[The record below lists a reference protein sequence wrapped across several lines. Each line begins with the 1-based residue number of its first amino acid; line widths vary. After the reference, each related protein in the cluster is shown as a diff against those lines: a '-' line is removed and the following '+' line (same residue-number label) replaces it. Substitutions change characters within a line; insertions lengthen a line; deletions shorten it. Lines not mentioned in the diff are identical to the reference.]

1 MNRKIKKKMKLARV
15 ATMSFS
21 IVSQLRK
28 QLEEIKNQN
37 IDITIISGRDDGMEF
52 INKLDIP
59 HKDINIPRDISLIK
73 DFLALINLYLCFRRE
88 DFDIVHSTTPK
99 AGLLTSI
106 AGFFA
111 RVPIRIHTFT
121 GQAWANL
128 SGFKRWICIK
138 MDKVIIT
145 LNTQVYADS
154 FSQVEFLLEQKVI
167 KNLED
172 IKVLGDGSLA
182 GVDVQR
188 FSEKEKL
195 FREERRVEFNIPNE
209 SFVFIYLGRIN
220 LEKGVNELIE
230 AFNKLTKENRNAYL
244 ILVGPI
250 DIKEPTEKIRI
261 ESLIQDSP
269 NIRFYEYTDN
279 PERFLSISDVLCCPS
294 YREGFG
300 TVIIE
305 AAAMGITSIGS
316 DVVGLKDS
324 IINKETGLLFRSGDS
339 EDLREKMQLLMDNHE
354 LRRSLNDNAKKN
366 ALNRFSSSRLSNL
379 VIDEYKEKYGNK

>member
-1 MNRKIKKKMKLARV
+1 
-15 ATMSFS
+15 MSFS

-28 QLEEIKNQN
+28 QLEAIKNQK

-52 INKLDIP
+52 IDNLDIP
-59 HKDINIPRDISLIK
+59 HKDIQIPRDISLIK
-73 DFLALINLYLCFRRE
+73 DFLALVNLYLYFKRE

-111 RVPIRIHTFT
+111 RVPIRLHTFT

-128 SGFKRWICIK
+128 SGFKKWICIQ
-138 MDKVIIT
+138 MDKVIIS
-145 LNTQVYADS
+145 LNSQVYADS

-182 GVDVQR
+182 GVDLQR
-188 FSEKEKL
+188 FSDTEKEI
-195 FREERRVEFNIPNE
+195 FRERRRAEFNIPHE

-220 LEKGVNELIE
+220 IDKGINEIIQS
-230 AFNKLTKENRNAYL
+230 FNKLTKENKNTHL

-250 DIKEPTEKIRI
+250 DIKQPTEKNRV
-261 ESLIQDSP
+261 ENLIKDSI
-269 NIRFYEYTDN
+269 NITRYEYTDS
-279 PERFLSISDVLCCPS
+279 PERFLSMSDVLCCPS

-300 TVIIE
+300 TVVIE

-324 IINKETGLLFRSGDS
+324 IINNQTGLLFRCGDS

-354 LRRSLNDNAKKN
+354 LRKSLSENAVKN
-366 ALNRFSSSRLSNL
+366 AMNRFSSSRLSNL
-379 VIDEYKEKYGNK
+379 VLDEYREKYDNK

>member
-1 MNRKIKKKMKLARV
+1 MKLARV

-28 QLEEIKNQN
+28 QLEAIKNQK

-52 INKLDIP
+52 IDNLEIP
-59 HKDINIPRDISLIK
+59 HKDIQIPRDISLIK
-73 DFLALINLYLCFRRE
+73 DFLALVNLYLFFKRE

-111 RVPIRIHTFT
+111 RVPIRLHTFT

-128 SGFKRWICIK
+128 SGFKKWICIQ
-138 MDKVIIT
+138 MDKVIIS

-182 GVDVQR
+182 GVDLQR
-188 FSEKEKL
+188 FSDMEKEI
-195 FREERRVEFNIPNE
+195 FRERRRAEFNIPHE

-220 LEKGVNELIE
+220 IDKGIDELFE

-250 DIKEPTEKIRI
+250 DIKQPTEKNRV
-261 ESLIQDSP
+261 ENLIKDSI
-269 NIRFYEYTDN
+269 NITRYEYTDS
-279 PERFLSISDVLCCPS
+279 PERFLSMSDVLCCPS

-300 TVIIE
+300 TVVIE

-324 IINKETGLLFRSGDS
+324 IINNQTGLLFRCGDS

-354 LRRSLNDNAKKN
+354 LRKSLSENAVKN
-366 ALNRFSSSRLSNL
+366 AMNRFSSSRLSNL
-379 VIDEYKEKYGNK
+379 VLDEYREKYDNK

>member
-1 MNRKIKKKMKLARV
+1 MKLARV

-28 QLEEIKNQN
+28 QLEAIKNQK

-52 INKLDIP
+52 IDNLDIP
-59 HKDINIPRDISLIK
+59 HKDIQIPRDISLIK
-73 DFLALINLYLCFRRE
+73 DFLALVNLYLYFKRE

-111 RVPIRIHTFT
+111 RVPIRLHTFT

-128 SGFKRWICIK
+128 SGFKKWICIQ
-138 MDKVIIT
+138 MDKVIIS
-145 LNTQVYADS
+145 LNSQVYADS

-182 GVDVQR
+182 GVDLQR
-188 FSEKEKL
+188 FSDTEKEI
-195 FREERRVEFNIPNE
+195 FREKRRAEFNIPHE

-220 LEKGVNELIE
+220 IDKGINELIQS
-230 AFNKLTKENRNAYL
+230 FNQLTKENKNTHL

-250 DIKEPTEKIRI
+250 DIKQPTEKNRV
-261 ESLIQDSP
+261 ENLIKDSI
-269 NIRFYEYTDN
+269 NITRYEYTDS
-279 PERFLSISDVLCCPS
+279 PERFLSMSDVLCCPS

-300 TVIIE
+300 TVVIE

-324 IINKETGLLFRSGDS
+324 IINNQTGLLFRCGDS

-354 LRRSLNDNAKKN
+354 LRKSLSENAVKN
-366 ALNRFSSSRLSNL
+366 AMNRFSSSRLSNL
-379 VIDEYKEKYGNK
+379 VLDEYREKYDNK

>member
-1 MNRKIKKKMKLARV
+1 MKLARV

-28 QLEEIKNQN
+28 QLEAIKNQK

-52 INKLDIP
+52 IDNLDIP
-59 HKDINIPRDISLIK
+59 HKDIQIPRDISLIK
-73 DFLALINLYLCFRRE
+73 DFLALVNLYLYFKRE

-111 RVPIRIHTFT
+111 RVPIRLHTFT

-128 SGFKRWICIK
+128 SGFKKWICIQ
-138 MDKVIIT
+138 MDKVIIS
-145 LNTQVYADS
+145 LNSQVYADS

-182 GVDVQR
+182 GVDLQR
-188 FSEKEKL
+188 FSDTEKEI
-195 FREERRVEFNIPNE
+195 FREKRRAEFNIPHE

-220 LEKGVNELIE
+220 IDKGINELIQS
-230 AFNKLTKENRNAYL
+230 FNQLTKENKNTHL

-250 DIKEPTEKIRI
+250 DIKQPTEKNRV
-261 ESLIQDSP
+261 ENLIKDSI
-269 NIRFYEYTDN
+269 NITRYEYTDS
-279 PERFLSISDVLCCPS
+279 PERFLSMSDVLCCPS

-300 TVIIE
+300 TVVIE

-324 IINKETGLLFRSGDS
+324 IINNQT
-339 EDLREKMQLLMDNHE
+339 
-354 LRRSLNDNAKKN
+354 
-366 ALNRFSSSRLSNL
+366 
-379 VIDEYKEKYGNK
+379 

>member
-1 MNRKIKKKMKLARV
+1 MKLARV

-28 QLEEIKNQN
+28 QLEAIKNQK

-52 INKLDIP
+52 IDNLDIP
-59 HKDINIPRDISLIK
+59 HKDIQIPRDISLIK
-73 DFLALINLYLCFRRE
+73 DFLALVNLYLYFKRE

-111 RVPIRIHTFT
+111 RVPIRLHTFT

-128 SGFKRWICIK
+128 SGFKKWICIQ
-138 MDKVIIT
+138 MDKVIIS

-182 GVDVQR
+182 GVDLQR
-188 FSEKEKL
+188 FSDMEKEI
-195 FREERRVEFNIPNE
+195 FRERRRAEFNIPHE

-220 LEKGVNELIE
+220 IDKGINELFE

-250 DIKEPTEKIRI
+250 DIKQPTEKNRV
-261 ESLIQDSP
+261 ENLIKDSI
-269 NIRFYEYTDN
+269 NITRYEYTDS
-279 PERFLSISDVLCCPS
+279 PERFLSMSDVLCCPS

-300 TVIIE
+300 TVVIE

-324 IINKETGLLFRSGDS
+324 IINNQTGLLFRCGDS

-354 LRRSLNDNAKKN
+354 LRKSLSENAVKN
-366 ALNRFSSSRLSNL
+366 AMNRFSSSRLSNL
-379 VIDEYKEKYGNK
+379 VLDEYREKYDNK

>member
-1 MNRKIKKKMKLARV
+1 MKLARV

-28 QLEEIKNQN
+28 QLEAIKNQK

-52 INKLDIP
+52 INNLDIP
-59 HKDINIPRDISLIK
+59 HKDIQIPRDISLIK
-73 DFLALINLYLCFRRE
+73 DFLALVNLYLYFKRE

-111 RVPIRIHTFT
+111 RVPIRLHTFT

-128 SGFKRWICIK
+128 SGFKKWICIQ
-138 MDKVIIT
+138 MDKVIIS
-145 LNTQVYADS
+145 LNSQVYADS

-182 GVDVQR
+182 GVDLQR
-188 FSEKEKL
+188 FSDMEKEI
-195 FREERRVEFNIPNE
+195 FRDRRRAEFNIPHE

-220 LEKGVNELIE
+220 IDKGINELIQS
-230 AFNKLTKENRNAYL
+230 FNQLTKENKNTHL

-250 DIKEPTEKIRI
+250 DIKQPTEKNRV
-261 ESLIQDSP
+261 ENLIKDSI
-269 NIRFYEYTDN
+269 NITRYEYTDS
-279 PERFLSISDVLCCPS
+279 PERFLSMSDVLCCPS

-300 TVIIE
+300 TVVIE

-324 IINKETGLLFRSGDS
+324 IINNQTGLLFRCGDS

-354 LRRSLNDNAKKN
+354 LRKSLSENAVKN
-366 ALNRFSSSRLSNL
+366 AMNRFSSSRLSNL
-379 VIDEYKEKYGNK
+379 VLDEYREKYDHK

>member
-1 MNRKIKKKMKLARV
+1 MKLARV

-28 QLEEIKNQN
+28 QLEAIKNQK

-52 INKLDIP
+52 IDNLDIP
-59 HKDINIPRDISLIK
+59 HKDIQIPRDISLIK
-73 DFLALINLYLCFRRE
+73 DFLALVNLYLYFKRE

-111 RVPIRIHTFT
+111 RVPIRLHTFT

-128 SGFKRWICIK
+128 SGFKKWICIQ
-138 MDKVIIT
+138 MDKVIIS
-145 LNTQVYADS
+145 LNSQVYADS

-182 GVDVQR
+182 GVDLQR
-188 FSEKEKL
+188 FSDTEKEI
-195 FREERRVEFNIPNE
+195 FREKRRAEFNIPHE

-220 LEKGVNELIE
+220 IDKGINELIQS
-230 AFNKLTKENRNAYL
+230 FNKLTKENKNTHL

-250 DIKEPTEKIRI
+250 DIKQPTEKNRV
-261 ESLIQDSP
+261 ENLIKDSI
-269 NIRFYEYTDN
+269 NITRYEYTDS
-279 PERFLSISDVLCCPS
+279 PERFLSMSDVLCCPS

-300 TVIIE
+300 TVVIE

-324 IINKETGLLFRSGDS
+324 IINNQTGLLFRCGDS

-354 LRRSLNDNAKKN
+354 LRKSLSENAVKN
-366 ALNRFSSSRLSNL
+366 AMNRFSSSRLSNL
-379 VIDEYKEKYGNK
+379 VLDEYREKYDNK

>member
-1 MNRKIKKKMKLARV
+1 MKLARV

-28 QLEEIKNQN
+28 QLEAIKNQK

-52 INKLDIP
+52 IDNLDIP
-59 HKDINIPRDISLIK
+59 HKDIQIPRDISLIK
-73 DFLALINLYLCFRRE
+73 DFLALVNLYLYFKRE

-111 RVPIRIHTFT
+111 RVPIRLHTFT

-128 SGFKRWICIK
+128 SGFKKWICIQ
-138 MDKVIIT
+138 MDKVIIS

-182 GVDVQR
+182 GVDLQR
-188 FSEKEKL
+188 FSDTEKEI
-195 FREERRVEFNIPNE
+195 FREKRRAEFNIPHE

-220 LEKGVNELIE
+220 IDKGINELIQS
-230 AFNKLTKENRNAYL
+230 FNQLTKENKNTHL

-250 DIKEPTEKIRI
+250 DIKQPTEKNRV
-261 ESLIQDSP
+261 ENLIKDSI
-269 NIRFYEYTDN
+269 NITRYEYTDS
-279 PERFLSISDVLCCPS
+279 PERFLSMSDVLCCPS

-300 TVIIE
+300 TVVIE

-324 IINKETGLLFRSGDS
+324 IINNQTGLLFRCGDS

-354 LRRSLNDNAKKN
+354 LRKSLSENAVKN
-366 ALNRFSSSRLSNL
+366 AMNRFSSSRLSNL
-379 VIDEYKEKYGNK
+379 VLDEYREKYDNK

>member
-1 MNRKIKKKMKLARV
+1 MKLARV

-28 QLEEIKNQN
+28 QLEAIKNQK

-52 INKLDIP
+52 IDNLDIP
-59 HKDINIPRDISLIK
+59 HKDIQIPRDISLIK
-73 DFLALINLYLCFRRE
+73 DFLALVNLYLYFKRE

-111 RVPIRIHTFT
+111 RVPIRLHTFT

-128 SGFKRWICIK
+128 SGFKKWICIQ
-138 MDKVIIT
+138 MDKVIIS

-182 GVDVQR
+182 GVDLQR
-188 FSEKEKL
+188 FSDMEKEI
-195 FREERRVEFNIPNE
+195 FRDRRRAEFNIPHE

-220 LEKGVNELIE
+220 IDKGINELIQS
-230 AFNKLTKENRNAYL
+230 FNQLTKENKNTHL

-250 DIKEPTEKIRI
+250 DIKQPTEKNRV
-261 ESLIQDSP
+261 ENLIKDSI
-269 NIRFYEYTDN
+269 NITRYEYTDS
-279 PERFLSISDVLCCPS
+279 PERFLSMSDVLCCPS

-300 TVIIE
+300 TVVIE

-324 IINKETGLLFRSGDS
+324 IINNQTGLLFRCGDS

-354 LRRSLNDNAKKN
+354 LRKSLSENAVKN
-366 ALNRFSSSRLSNL
+366 AMNRFSSSRLSNL
-379 VIDEYKEKYGNK
+379 VLDEYREKYDNK

>member
-1 MNRKIKKKMKLARV
+1 MKLARV

-28 QLEEIKNQN
+28 QLEAIKNQK

-52 INKLDIP
+52 IDNLDIP
-59 HKDINIPRDISLIK
+59 HKDIQIPRDISLIK
-73 DFLALINLYLCFRRE
+73 DFLALVNLYLYFKRE

-111 RVPIRIHTFT
+111 RVPIRLHTFT

-128 SGFKRWICIK
+128 SGFKKWICIQ
-138 MDKVIIT
+138 MDKVIIS

-182 GVDVQR
+182 GVDLQR
-188 FSEKEKL
+188 FSDTEKEI
-195 FREERRVEFNIPNE
+195 FRERRRAEFNIPHE

-220 LEKGVNELIE
+220 IDKGINELIQS
-230 AFNKLTKENRNAYL
+230 FNQLTKENKNTHL

-250 DIKEPTEKIRI
+250 DIKQPTEKNRV
-261 ESLIQDSP
+261 ENLIKDSI
-269 NIRFYEYTDN
+269 NITRYEYTDS
-279 PERFLSISDVLCCPS
+279 PERFLSMSDVLCCPS

-300 TVIIE
+300 TVVIE

-324 IINKETGLLFRSGDS
+324 IINNQTGLLFRCGDS

-354 LRRSLNDNAKKN
+354 LRKSLSENAVKN
-366 ALNRFSSSRLSNL
+366 AMNRFSSSRLSNL
-379 VIDEYKEKYGNK
+379 VLDEYREKYDNK

>member
-1 MNRKIKKKMKLARV
+1 MKLARV

-28 QLEEIKNQN
+28 QLEAIKNQK

-52 INKLDIP
+52 IDNLNIP
-59 HKDINIPRDISLIK
+59 HKDIQIPRDISLIK
-73 DFLALINLYLCFRRE
+73 DFLALVNLYLYFKRE

-111 RVPIRIHTFT
+111 RVPIRLHTFT

-128 SGFKRWICIK
+128 SGFKKWICIQ
-138 MDKVIIT
+138 MDKVIIS

-182 GVDVQR
+182 GVDLQR
-188 FSEKEKL
+188 FSDMKKEI
-195 FREERRVEFNIPNE
+195 FRERRRAEFNIPNE

-220 LEKGVNELIE
+220 IDKGINELIQS
-230 AFNKLTKENRNAYL
+230 FNQLTKENKNTHL

-250 DIKEPTEKIRI
+250 DIKQPTEKNRV
-261 ESLIQDSP
+261 ENLIKDSI
-269 NIRFYEYTDN
+269 NITRYEYTDS
-279 PERFLSISDVLCCPS
+279 PERFLSMSDVLCCPS

-300 TVIIE
+300 TVVIE

-324 IINKETGLLFRSGDS
+324 IINNQTGLLFRCGDS

-354 LRRSLNDNAKKN
+354 LRKSLSENAVKN
-366 ALNRFSSSRLSNL
+366 AMNRFSSSRLSNL
-379 VIDEYKEKYGNK
+379 VLDEYREKYDNK

>member
-1 MNRKIKKKMKLARV
+1 MKLARV

-28 QLEEIKNQN
+28 QLEAIKNQK

-52 INKLDIP
+52 IDNLEIP
-59 HKDINIPRDISLIK
+59 HKDIQIPRDISLIK
-73 DFLALINLYLCFRRE
+73 DFLALVNLYLYFKHE

-111 RVPIRIHTFT
+111 RVPIRLHTFT

-128 SGFKRWICIK
+128 SGFKKWICIQ
-138 MDKVIIT
+138 MDKVIIS

-182 GVDVQR
+182 GVDLQR
-188 FSEKEKL
+188 FSDMEKEI
-195 FREERRVEFNIPNE
+195 FRERRRAEFNIPNE

-220 LEKGVNELIE
+220 IDKGINELIQS
-230 AFNKLTKENRNAYL
+230 FNQLTQENKNTHL

-250 DIKEPTEKIRI
+250 DIKQPTEKNRV
-261 ESLIQDSP
+261 ENLIKDSI
-269 NIRFYEYTDN
+269 NITRYEYTDS
-279 PERFLSISDVLCCPS
+279 PERFLSMSDVLCCPS

-300 TVIIE
+300 TVVIE

-324 IINKETGLLFRSGDS
+324 IINNQTGLLFRCGDS

-354 LRRSLNDNAKKN
+354 LRKSLSENAVKN
-366 ALNRFSSSRLSNL
+366 AMNRFSSSRLSNL
-379 VIDEYKEKYGNK
+379 VLDEYREKYDNK

>member
-1 MNRKIKKKMKLARV
+1 
-15 ATMSFS
+15 
-21 IVSQLRK
+21 
-28 QLEEIKNQN
+28 
-37 IDITIISGRDDGMEF
+37 
-52 INKLDIP
+52 
-59 HKDINIPRDISLIK
+59 
-73 DFLALINLYLCFRRE
+73 
-88 DFDIVHSTTPK
+88 
-99 AGLLTSI
+99 
-106 AGFFA
+106 
-111 RVPIRIHTFT
+111 
-121 GQAWANL
+121 
-128 SGFKRWICIK
+128 
-138 MDKVIIT
+138 
-145 LNTQVYADS
+145 
-154 FSQVEFLLEQKVI
+154 
-167 KNLED
+167 
-172 IKVLGDGSLA
+172 
-182 GVDVQR
+182 
-188 FSEKEKL
+188 
-195 FREERRVEFNIPNE
+195 VEFNIPNE

-261 ESLIQDSP
+261 ENLIENSP

>member
-1 MNRKIKKKMKLARV
+1 MKLARV

-28 QLEEIKNQN
+28 QLEAIKNQK

-52 INKLDIP
+52 IDNLEIP
-59 HKDINIPRDISLIK
+59 HKDIQIPRDISLIK
-73 DFLALINLYLCFRRE
+73 DFLALVNLYLFFKRE

-111 RVPIRIHTFT
+111 RVPIRLHTFT

-128 SGFKRWICIK
+128 SGFKKWICIQ
-138 MDKVIIT
+138 MDKVIIS

-182 GVDVQR
+182 GVDLQR
-188 FSEKEKL
+188 FSDMEKEI
-195 FREERRVEFNIPNE
+195 FRERRRAEFNIPHE

-220 LEKGVNELIE
+220 IDKGINELIQS
-230 AFNKLTKENRNAYL
+230 FNQLTQENKNTHL

-250 DIKEPTEKIRI
+250 DIKQPTEKNRV
-261 ESLIQDSP
+261 ENLIKDSI
-269 NIRFYEYTDN
+269 NITRYEYTDS
-279 PERFLSISDVLCCPS
+279 PERFLSMSDVLCCPS

-300 TVIIE
+300 TVVIE

-324 IINKETGLLFRSGDS
+324 IINNQTGLLFRCGDS

-354 LRRSLNDNAKKN
+354 LRKSLSENAVKN
-366 ALNRFSSSRLSNL
+366 AMNRFSSSRLSNL
-379 VIDEYKEKYGNK
+379 VLDEYREKYDNK

>member
-1 MNRKIKKKMKLARV
+1 MKLARV

-28 QLEEIKNQN
+28 QLEAIKNQK

-52 INKLDIP
+52 IDNLDIP
-59 HKDINIPRDISLIK
+59 HKDIQIPRDISLIK
-73 DFLALINLYLCFRRE
+73 DFLALVNLYLYFKRE

-111 RVPIRIHTFT
+111 RVPIRLHTFT

-128 SGFKRWICIK
+128 SGFKKWICIQ
-138 MDKVIIT
+138 MDKVIIS
-145 LNTQVYADS
+145 LNSQVYADS

-182 GVDVQR
+182 GVDLQR
-188 FSEKEKL
+188 FSDTEKEI
-195 FREERRVEFNIPNE
+195 FREKRRAEFNIPHE

-220 LEKGVNELIE
+220 IDKGINEIIQS
-230 AFNKLTKENRNAYL
+230 FNKLTKENKNTHL

-250 DIKEPTEKIRI
+250 DIKQPTEKNRV
-261 ESLIQDSP
+261 ENLIKDSI
-269 NIRFYEYTDN
+269 NITRYEYTDS
-279 PERFLSISDVLCCPS
+279 PERFLSMSDVLCCPS

-300 TVIIE
+300 TVVIE

-324 IINKETGLLFRSGDS
+324 IINNQTGLLFRCGDS

-354 LRRSLNDNAKKN
+354 LRKSLSENAVKN
-366 ALNRFSSSRLSNL
+366 AMNRFSSSRLSNL
-379 VIDEYKEKYGNK
+379 VLDEYREKYDNK